1 MWSHNKKLYLNGND
15 FFHSKDELKDVV
27 VIVDIVSLKIVDSK
41 MLFMPRICFT

>member
-1 MWSHNKKLYLNGND
+1 MAMI
-15 FFHSKDELKDVV
+15 FFYSKDVV